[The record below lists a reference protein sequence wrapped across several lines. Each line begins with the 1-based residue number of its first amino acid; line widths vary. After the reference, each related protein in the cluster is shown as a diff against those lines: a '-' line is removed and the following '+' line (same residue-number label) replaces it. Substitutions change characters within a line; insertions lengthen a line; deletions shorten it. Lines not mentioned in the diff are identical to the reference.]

1 MENVQIEP
9 NSMAFLSFPEVQFFQ
24 SCQKFY
30 VGKIKVDLQFQFYA
44 GFFNL
49 IFFLS
54 LKALSIKDT

>member
-9 NSMAFLSFPEVQFFQ
+9 NSMAFFSFPKVQFFQ

-49 IFFLS
+49 IFFI
-54 LKALSIKDT
+54 IKGLVN